1 MKLSLATLLSIP
13 ALSAAVPA
21 FSEVLGESFHNPDFE
36 LTQSS
41 ANAIAEWL
49 DDEYSAIP
57 DIGQQTVFFDV
68 QTPESY
74 MDACRSNG
82 RACDAAKEAFRVCGL
97 RTPAVWCEP
106 VS

>member
-1 MKLSLATLLSIP
+1 MKLSVAILLSIP
-13 ALSAAVPA
+13 ALNAAVPA
-21 FSEVLGESFHNPDFE
+21 VATVLGDDFHNPDFE

-57 DIGQQTVFFDV
+57 DIGQQTVFLDV

-74 MDACRSNG
+74 MDACRSHG

-97 RTPAVWCEP
+97 RIPAVWCEP

>member
-21 FSEVLGESFHNPDFE
+21 FSEVLGESFRNPDFE
-36 LTQSS
+36 PTQSS
-41 ANAIAEWL
+41 ADAIAQWL
-49 DDEYSAIP
+49 EARYAEIEP
-57 DIGQQTVFFDV
+57 IGQPTLFLDA

-97 RTPAVWCEP
+97 RIPAVWCEP

>member
-1 MKLSLATLLSIP
+1 MKLSIATLLSIP
-13 ALSAAVPA
+13 ALNAAVPA
-21 FSEVLGESFHNPDFE
+21 FATVLGDDFHNPDFE

-57 DIGQQTVFFDV
+57 DIGQQTVFLDV

>member
-1 MKLSLATLLSIP
+1 MKLSIATLLSIP
-13 ALSAAVPA
+13 ALNAAVPA
-21 FSEVLGESFHNPDFE
+21 FATILGDDFHNPDFE
-36 LTQSS
+36 LTQST
-41 ANAIAEWL
+41 ADAIAGWL
-49 DDEYSAIP
+49 EEEYSAIHH
-57 DIGQQTVFFDV
+57 IGQPTVFFDV

-97 RTPAVWCEP
+97 RTPAAWCEP

>member
-13 ALSAAVPA
+13 ALHAANAA
-21 FSEVLGESFHNPDFE
+21 FCEVIGENIHNPDFE
-36 LTQSS
+36 ITQ
-41 ANAIAEWL
+41 ADADAIADWL
-49 DDEYSAIP
+49 DAEYAAIP
-57 DIGQQTVFFDV
+57 HIGQPTVFLDS

-74 MDACRSNG
+74 MDACRAWEKAFN
-82 RACDAAKEAFRVCGL
+82 AAKESFRVCGR

>member
-1 MKLSLATLLSIP
+1 MKLSVAILLSIP

-21 FSEVLGESFHNPDFE
+21 FATVLGDDFHNPDFE

-57 DIGQQTVFFDV
+57 DIGQQTVFLDV

>member
-1 MKLSLATLLSIP
+1 MKLSIATLLSVP
-13 ALSAAVPA
+13 ALNAAVPA
-21 FSEVLGESFHNPDFE
+21 FATVLGDDFHNPDFE

-57 DIGQQTVFFDV
+57 DIGQQTVFLDV